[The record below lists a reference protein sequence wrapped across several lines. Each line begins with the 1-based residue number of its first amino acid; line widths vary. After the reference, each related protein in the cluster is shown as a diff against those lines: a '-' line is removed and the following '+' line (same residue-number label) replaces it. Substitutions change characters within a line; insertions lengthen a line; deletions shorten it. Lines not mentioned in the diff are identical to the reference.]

1 VVHHTAQLESGAY
14 LGGGTSASKH
24 RCGRT
29 RKGNTELCAILT
41 ECAWSAGRTATYVGA
56 QLRRFTRRIDR
67 FPRLPASYRYW
78 PVLVAVSM
86 ARPDSAFLPVTRVR
100 M

>member
-1 VVHHTAQLESGAY
+1 MARVVVQQVQRTTDHEIGGA
-14 LGGGTSASKH
+14 SADSIH
-24 RCGRT
+24 AIT
-29 RKGNTELCAILT
+29 R
-41 ECAWSAGRTATYVGA
+41 
-56 QLRRFTRRIDR
+56 
-67 FPRLPASYRYW
+67 ASYRYW